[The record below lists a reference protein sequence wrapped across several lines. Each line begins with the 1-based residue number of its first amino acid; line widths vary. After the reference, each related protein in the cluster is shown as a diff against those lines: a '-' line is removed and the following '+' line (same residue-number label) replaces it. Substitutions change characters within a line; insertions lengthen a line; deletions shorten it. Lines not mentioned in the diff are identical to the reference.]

1 MAVVSTLGMASQRGG
16 HRTATQVQAWRSRLG
31 QFACPSLH
39 ARSAQESERLASHC
53 FRSRGSHPR
62 KRLFLPPPLRA
73 LPSNKNGVKIGSS
86 TNGVGRAGQLHAK
99 ERKLNH
105 QLTPYTKTNSR
116 WIKDSNISRDTIQV
130 LEENIAGKSQV
141 FPSAICSLI
150 CPLEQGT

>member
-1 MAVVSTLGMASQRGG
+1 MAVVSTLGMASRRGW

-31 QFACPSLH
+31 QFACPYLH

-130 LEENIAGKSQV
+130 LEENIAGKSQIL
-141 FPSAICSLI
+141 PSAICSLI